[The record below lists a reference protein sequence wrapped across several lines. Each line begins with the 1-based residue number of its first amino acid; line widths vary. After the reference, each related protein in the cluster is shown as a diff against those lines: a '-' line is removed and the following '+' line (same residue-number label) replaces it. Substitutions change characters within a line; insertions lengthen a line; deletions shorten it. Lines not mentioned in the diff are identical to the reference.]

1 MARDAVP
8 REDGPVGRFAPS
20 PSGPLHFG
28 SLVSALASYLDSRS
42 QNGDWLVR
50 IDDLDAPRT
59 TQGSEDAILQT
70 LEAHHL
76 LWDGVPTRQSD
87 NQPHYTTAL
96 QQLADKGLLF
106 FCTCSRKSQK
116 GLQAYPGTCR
126 ANVCSVPDL
135 NAQLALAA
143 GDHRSALRLQV
154 PDCDQP
160 FHDEL
165 QGPQTTQLMRDGGDY
180 VVLRRDGLISY
191 QLAVVIDDAR
201 TGVTRVVRGADLLP
215 TTGRQHHLHTQLG
228 YTAPSWLHL
237 PIVLNE
243 RHSKLS
249 KQARSLAITTAHP
262 STNLNMALQLL
273 GQQPPRDAHLWSAT
287 ELVGWAIDHWVPA
300 QLPAT
305 PAFENFFGW

>member
-1 MARDAVP
+1 M
-8 REDGPVGRFAPS
+8 
-20 PSGPLHFG
+20 HFG
-28 SLVSALASYLDSRS
+28 SLVSALASYLDARNR
-42 QNGDWLVR
+42 NGSWLVR

-59 TQGSEDAILQT
+59 TQGSEAAILQT
-70 LEAHHL
+70 LEAHQL

-87 NQPHYTTAL
+87 HQPHYENAL
-96 QQLADKGLLF
+96 QQLATDGLLF
-106 FCTCSRKSQK
+106 FCTCSRKSLK
-116 GLQAYPGTCR
+116 GLPAYPGTCR
-126 ANVCSVPDL
+126 ANVCSAPDL

-143 GDHRSALRLQV
+143 GDQPSAIRLQV
-154 PDCDQP
+154 PDCEQP

-165 QGPQTTQLMRDGGDY
+165 QGPQTTQLRRDGGDY

-228 YTAPSWLHL
+228 YTAPTWLHL

-249 KQARSLAITTAHP
+249 KQAHSLAITTAHP
-262 STNLNMALQLL
+262 SANLNMALQLL
-273 GQQPPRDAHLWSAT
+273 GQQPPRDAHRWSAS
-287 ELVGWAIDHWVPA
+287 ELVAWAIDHWVPA
-300 QLPAT
+300 RLPPT
-305 PAFENFFGW
+305 EAFENFFGW